1 VFLLLVLGVILLYAF
16 LTSGILYSQA
26 QLQPQ
31 LTQKPTIA
39 LKISSPTA
47 GQEVP
52 VGELNMT
59 GTSTDNGT
67 TDCKVYVD
75 WNDQKPFQNATATG
89 LGGENDYSNWTFTY
103 TKDYH
108 LITNGTNELTSK
120 IICYDGLTDL
130 TKWNSVNITGVV
142 RAENQTQQPSIVD
155 NITSSG
161 NVPVKVGSS
170 PLKPEAEPAS
180 VPERASPLVPYK
192 EGEEVDEREEDT
204 LKEVIVEAEEEEV
217 DEREEDTLKE
227 VIVEAEEEEVDER
240 EEDTLKEVIVEAE
253 EEEVD
258 EREEDTLKEV
268 SDADP
273 FKLPF

>member
-59 GTSTDNGT
+59 GTSTDNAT

-180 VPERASPLVPYK
+180 VPERASQLVPYK
-192 EGEEVDEREEDT
+192 EG
-204 LKEVIVEAEEEEV
+204 EEV

>member
-1 VFLLLVLGVILLYAF
+1 MESKKVFLLLVLEVSILYAF
-16 LTSGILYSQA
+16 VASGILYSQA

-31 LTQKPTIA
+31 LPQKPTIA
-39 LKISSPTA
+39 VKISSPSV

-52 VGELNMT
+52 VGELNIR
-59 GTSTDNGT
+59 GTSTDNTT

-89 LGGENDYSNWTFTY
+89 PGGENDYSNWTFTY

-120 IICYDGLTDL
+120 LICYDNFTDS

-142 RAENQTQQPSIVD
+142 GAQNQTQQPLIVD

-161 NVPVKVGSS
+161 NGPVKVASS
-170 PLKPEAEPAS
+170 PLKPQAEPPS
-180 VPERASPLVPYK
+180 VPEGASQLVPHK
-192 EGEEVDEREEDT
+192 EPKEEDEREEFPEEEDT
-204 LKEVIVEAEEEEV
+204 LNEEVVVATTEEE
-217 DEREEDTLKE
+217 DEREEFPE
-227 VIVEAEEEEVDER
+227 
-240 EEDTLKEVIVEAE
+240 EEDTLN
-253 EEEVD
+253 
-258 EREEDTLKEV
+258 EV
-268 SDADP
+268 SGADP

>member
-1 VFLLLVLGVILLYAF
+1 VFLLLVLEVILLYAF

-59 GTSTDNGT
+59 GTSTDNAT

-120 IICYDGLTDL
+120 IICYDGLTDGLTDL

-142 RAENQTQQPSIVD
+142 GAENQTQQPSIVD

-161 NVPVKVGSS
+161 NGPVKVGSS

-180 VPERASPLVPYK
+180 VPERASQLVPYK
-192 EGEEVDEREEDT
+192 E
-204 LKEVIVEAEEEEV
+204 AEEV